1 MNNTEKK
8 ELYESIMRS
17 VSVIVKK
24 AINED
29 LTPDKTYKNNYMNQ
43 WILFLNLWS
52 HMITYMKEIDN
63 NRKIE
68 KKSVSKK
75 MIDDLIEYLNL
86 QIKGILR

>member
-8 ELYESIMRS
+8 ELYESLMKS

-63 NRKIE
+63 KRKIE

-86 QIKGILR
+86 QIKDILR

>member
-8 ELYESIMRS
+8 ELYESIMKS

-86 QIKGILR
+86 QIKDILR

>member
-1 MNNTEKK
+1 M
-8 ELYESIMRS
+8 S
-17 VSVIVKK
+17 KK